1 MRYGREVEEEDRM
14 RREGRRREKEEEEG
28 REWEEMKGVLAYQLL
43 CRRSGGLLH

>member
-1 MRYGREVEEEDRM
+1 MRYGREVEEE
-14 RREGRRREKEEEEG
+14 EGREKEGAGGGG